1 MVFLQT
7 LLPIFAVIAI
17 GFGAVRSGYL
27 DRAHVAPAGQIVIR
41 IALPALI
48 FLALATTPATEAFDL
63 RFLLVYGAGSFAVMV
78 ICAAC
83 ARWAL
88 RMTWAEAAVVGLGVS
103 MANSGFLGFPIGQA
117 LLGPETAI
125 RIFAHCLIVEN
136 LVILPLALLFLSLA
150 QQEPSSSPYARLVR
164 DVLRNPLMLALV
176 AGGAVSLLG
185 LPLPIPAQATLK
197 LLAQL
202 SAPLALLV
210 IGGMLASLP
219 ASGRIGAVGLIV
231 GGKLVLHPLA
241 VGLGAALMPG
251 LSPQIA
257 AGGILFA
264 AMPMITIFPLLA
276 ARAGQGQLAAFGLLV
291 ATLGSFASLPLVIHL
306 LGLAQP

>member
-1 MVFLQT
+1 M
-7 LLPIFAVIAI
+7 
-17 GFGAVRSGYL
+17 
-27 DRAHVAPAGQIVIR
+27 R
-41 IALPALI
+41 IAMWSGPRNLSTAMMYAFAQRAECVAVDEPFYAAY
-48 FLALATTPATEAFDL
+48 LAATGLDHPMRAEVLAAQPTDP
-63 RFLLVYGAGSFAVMV
+63 
-78 ICAAC
+78 
-83 ARWAL
+83 
-88 RMTWAEAAVVGLGVS
+88 AAV
-103 MANSGFLGFPIGQA
+103 A
-117 LLGPETAI
+117 
-125 RIFAHCLIVEN
+125 
-136 LVILPLALLFLSLA
+136 
-150 QQEPSSSPYARLVR
+150 
-164 DVLRNPLMLALV
+164 
-176 AGGAVSLLG
+176 
-185 LPLPIPAQATLK
+185 
-197 LLAQL
+197 AQL

-251 LSPQIA
+251 LSAQMA

>member
-1 MVFLQT
+1 MVVLHI
-7 LLPIFAVIAI
+7 LLPIFAVIAT
-17 GFGAVRSGYL
+17 GFMAVRTGYL
-27 DRAHVAPAGQIVIR
+27 DRNSVAPAGQIVIR

-63 RFLLVYGAGSFAVMV
+63 RFLLVYGAASLGVMGLCFGLARFA
-78 ICAAC
+78 
-83 ARWAL
+83 L
-88 RMTWAEAAVVGLGVS
+88 HMTQAEAAVVALGVS

-117 LLGPETAI
+117 LLGPEAAI
-125 RIFAHCLIVEN
+125 RIFTHCLIVEN
-136 LVILPLALLFLSLA
+136 ILILPLGLLILSATSADGASISRATLA
-150 QQEPSSSPYARLVR
+150 R
-164 DVLRNPLMLALV
+164 DMLRNPLMLALI

-185 LPLPIPAQATLK
+185 LGVPPAAHSVLE
-197 LLAQL
+197 LLARL

-251 LSPQIA
+251 LSSQMA

-306 LGLAQP
+306 LGLAQL